1 MQLDERVLTHLVSE
15 RQSATFTTFTTAA
28 WVTVTVPHP
37 ERTNANGI
45 AVAKRDEAAATTIDT
60 GIRREHAGGIIIGV
74 SIGGLILLVFLAWCC
89 TSGRRRSRSS
99 DTSCS
104 SRSTSR
110 PSHSPTKTGTCFD
123 IHDGPTSTELR
134 ILLKIHLHSAIPSP
148 AIWQW
153 PRKLPTTQS
162 PAIPYGSASIEVR
175 KRLNIQ
181 ARSTTQ

>member
-1 MQLDERVLTHLVSE
+1 LVLH
-15 RQSATFTTFTTAA
+15 Q
-28 WVTVTVPHP
+28 
-37 ERTNANGI
+37 
-45 AVAKRDEAAATTIDT
+45 
-60 GIRREHAGGIIIGV
+60 
-74 SIGGLILLVFLAWCC
+74 
-89 TSGRRRSRSS
+89 
-99 DTSCS
+99 
-104 SRSTSR
+104 RSTAIPILR
-110 PSHSPTKTGTCFD
+110 YFVFFAFDFPAFTLTPTKTGTCFD